1 MKTSCVSLVC
11 PSCNSIFEIFLRKQ
25 PDLIILNCP
34 TCNAAISSFEG
45 QSLAIDS
52 DMMSKLKK
60 VTCNDDILSIFQ
72 NLINAKLQSDRPLK
86 FEVYH
91 SHETCSNPHVI
102 TKDDIIDLQIDLHK
116 CKTFEDVMRLIC
128 QSK

>member
-60 VTCNDDILSIFQ
+60 VTC
-72 NLINAKLQSDRPLK
+72 INAKLQSDRPLK

-91 SHETCSNPHVI
+91 SGETCSNPHVI
-102 TKDDIIDLQIDLHK
+102 TKDDIIDLQIDLYK